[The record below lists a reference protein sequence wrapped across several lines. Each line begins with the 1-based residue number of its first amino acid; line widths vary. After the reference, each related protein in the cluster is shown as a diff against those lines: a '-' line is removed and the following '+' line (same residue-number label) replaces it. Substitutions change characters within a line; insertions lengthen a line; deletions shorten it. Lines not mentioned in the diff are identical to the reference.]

1 MVYYV
6 LKSALLLTLL
16 YGGFSVFLSRE
27 TFHRFNRVVLVVIM
41 LVSMALPAV
50 HITTERP
57 TPVTLEQYWEPMLQ
71 NMETQAPS
79 PASVAGNAGAPAR
92 TNLTN
97 DYETTTFDLSTP
109 AGARRHHGA
118 ERPGEQACAGHAH
131 GLH

>member
-71 NMETQAPS
+71 DTETQAPS
-79 PASVAGNAGAPAR
+79 PASVAPEQTADGQVDAKPSLAPFLHRVKSLRAPS
-92 TNLTN
+92 
-97 DYETTTFDLSTP
+97 LSPKSRSCSWST
-109 AGARRHHGA
+109 
-118 ERPGEQACAGHAH
+118 
-131 GLH
+131 